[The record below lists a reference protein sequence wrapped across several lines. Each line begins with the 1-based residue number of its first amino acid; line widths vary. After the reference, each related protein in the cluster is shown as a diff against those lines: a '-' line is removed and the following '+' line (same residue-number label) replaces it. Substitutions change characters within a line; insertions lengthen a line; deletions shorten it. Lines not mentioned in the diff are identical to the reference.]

1 MEVMSVAEIKLL
13 IADDDPNECETLSDI
28 FQEKGYSV
36 ATACTGNEAIDK
48 VKKTEF
54 NVALIDI
61 RLPDMDGVAL
71 LKEFKTL
78 HPGMVCIIITGYA
91 ALQNAVSA
99 LKEGANGYFSKPLI
113 IDEVILRVEE
123 ALDKQHLQREL
134 RESEEKYSTLVESSK
149 DGIIMIQD
157 GVLKFINTAAT
168 ELVGYSIEEMIN
180 ANFLKFVAPVYRDLA
195 LKRYND
201 RIEGRKLPSIHEIE
215 ILRKDGKTVPV
226 EINSVLINIKG
237 KATDLAFIRDITERK
252 KAEEEERTE
261 KLKEAI
267 KELESFSYSVSH
279 DLRAPLRAIN
289 GFSKIILEDKSDKL
303 DAECKRLLNNIRRNT
318 QNMGQLIDDLL
329 NFSRIG
335 RHEIKQS
342 NINMH
347 KLAKNVFE
355 ELKSNV
361 PGRTLKFNIKTLPPA
376 RGDQAMIREVFVNL
390 LSNAIKFTRLQKAA
404 VIEISSRIEDKENI
418 YCVKDNGIGFD
429 MKYVGKLFGVFQ
441 RLHSV
446 DEFEGTGVGL
456 AIVQRIIHK
465 HAGRVWAEAGV
476 NEGATFYFTLPKN
489 EIDKEDS

>member
-1 MEVMSVAEIKLL
+1 VAEIKLL

-252 KAEEEERTE
+252 KAEEV
-261 KLKEAI
+261 